1 MSVIWKNVYRIEEEN
16 RHYDCRVLAVN
27 GGILRNVRDEI
38 VQYDIDK
45 LILISPL
52 MNDAFLNEAGKILS
66 DKSRISYKTYIADDA
81 QIVSDDTSSSI
92 IADDAVIGKGCVI
105 IANDNLHIE
114 KRSIIRDESSIIASN
129 NSSVIFGAI
138 IKIDEGIL
146 ITVKNNSHIKLSDK
160 VEVGRYGEIGAA
172 DFGKI
177 NIGLETTF
185 NDFLYMCSEK
195 SLINIGKDGMF
206 SYYIKINVGSH
217 KLINKNDGM
226 DITNRI
232 PIIIGN
238 HVWCGMGETILLDT
252 QIGDGSV
259 IGVSSLINKKI
270 PSSCTCAGNPAK
282 VLRRDI
288 E

>member
-1 MSVIWKNVYRIEEEN
+1 M
-16 RHYDCRVLAVN
+16 VLAVN
-27 GGILRNVRDEI
+27 GGILWNVRDEI

-52 MNDAFLNEAGKILS
+52 MNDTFLNEAGKILS
-66 DKSRISYKTYIADDA
+66 DKSRISDKTCIADDA
-81 QIVSDDTSSSI
+81 QIVSDDTSSI
-92 IADDAVIGKGCVI
+92 IIDDDVVIGKGCVI
-105 IANDNLHIE
+105 IASDNSHIHIG
-114 KRSIIRDESSIIASN
+114 KRSIVRDESSIMASN
-129 NSSVIFGAI
+129 NSSVKLGAI

-160 VEVGRYGEIGAA
+160 VEVGRYGEIGAF

-177 NIGLETTF
+177 NIGLGTTF

-195 SLINIGKDGMF
+195 SLINIGKDCMF

-217 KLINKNDGM
+217 KLINKNDEM
-226 DITNRI
+226 NITNKI

-238 HVWCGMGETILLDT
+238 HVWCGMGGIILPGT

-259 IGVSSLINKKI
+259 IGASSLINKKI
-270 PSSCTCAGNPAK
+270 PSNCTCAGNPAK

-288 E
+288 EWYRK